1 MQWMNAVKKF
11 EMLSTGRAHS
21 VSSTPAEAQHDSNA
35 VCALRKTYPLP
46 MLWSWA
52 SISCYCTVLL
62 ACCGVC
68 NRSSG
73 TCSRPLH
80 KLPLLYRN
88 VWSTNRIGKVWESQD
103 PLSWNRGWERC
114 AFLTRAA
121 AGYCCWFIVQLC
133 RRCREEN
140 LQLATAIAVSLESE
154 VTGNYW
160 KNLND
165 VENKHRYVHSFLNPA
180 MGSLSLSIHCPSCLT

>member
-103 PLSWNRGWERC
+103 QLEQGLGTVRVSHPRC
-114 AFLTRAA
+114 RWLLLLV
-121 AGYCCWFIVQLC
+121 YCAIVQKMQRGEFAAC
-133 RRCREEN
+133 NRDSRF
-140 LQLATAIAVSLESE
+140 A
-154 VTGNYW
+154 
-160 KNLND
+160 
-165 VENKHRYVHSFLNPA
+165 
-180 MGSLSLSIHCPSCLT
+180 